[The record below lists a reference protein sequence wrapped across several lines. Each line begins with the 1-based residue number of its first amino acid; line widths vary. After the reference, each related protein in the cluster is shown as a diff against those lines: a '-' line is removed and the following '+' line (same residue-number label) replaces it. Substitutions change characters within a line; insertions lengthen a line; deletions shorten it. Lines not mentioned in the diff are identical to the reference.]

1 MASFCK
7 IFWSSYLCHLILSST
22 SSNLKP
28 QIASKM
34 LLDLS
39 YLYIFFA
46 LKYAIY
52 VKCDFFCLTAYSVIL
67 IMYIMVL
74 IPFCNSNPHT
84 VPSLQSTTDSSLL
97 WNCISIY
104 VRLSFNIHFF
114 HFPGLGCL
122 EHFENWTLNFFL
134 QKNSNATSKWIW
146 IYFLVYILL
155 KFIYSEKATKFC
167 KIFTLLLTGTT

>member
-67 IMYIMVL
+67 IMYIMVS
-74 IPFCNSNPHT
+74 IPFCNSNPHIG
-84 VPSLQSTTDSSLL
+84 PSLQSKMDSKLF
-97 WNCISIY
+97 WNYISIY
-104 VRLSFNIHFF
+104 VRLLFIFSCFW
-114 HFPGLGCL
+114 CL
-122 EHFENWTLNFFL
+122 EHFE
-134 QKNSNATSKWIW
+134 KWIRNP
-146 IYFLVYILL
+146 FTE
-155 KFIYSEKATKFC
+155 KFKLRFQNGYAALFFSLHIIISTMLNKLGWC
-167 KIFTLLLTGTT
+167 N